1 MNSTIPVNL
10 HLLNNSNQTRTNQT
24 FLRVRRDNP
33 SPQKKDALL
42 HFLVTRWYVFA
53 AIIFAFVA
61 LFCWAWCVGGCG
73 SETET
78 KTKPKKRK
86 KEKKRKKRRKSR
98 AIDSHGNDHA
108 GGARSIIE
116 RYEKELQWKKNHKVK
131 LDFDFSNPC
140 TYPY

>member
-33 SPQKKDALL
+33 RPQKKDALL
-42 HFLVTRWYVFA
+42 HLLVTRWYVFA
-53 AIIFAFVA
+53 TIIFAFVA

-73 SETET
+73 RETET
-78 KTKPKKRK
+78 KPIKLK

-98 AIDSHGNDHA
+98 AMDSYGNDHA

-116 RYEKELQWKKNHKVK
+116 RYEQELQRKKNHKVK

>member
-1 MNSTIPVNL
+1 MNSTFL
-10 HLLNNSNQTRTNQT
+10 HLLNSNQTRTNQT
-24 FLRVRRDNP
+24 SLRIRRDNP
-33 SPQKKDALL
+33 PPEAKDPLL
-42 HFLVTRWYVFA
+42 DVLETRWYVFA
-53 AIIFAFVA
+53 LIIFAFVA

-116 RYEKELQWKKNHKVK
+116 RYEEELQSKKNCKGE